1 MIRLVVLCTGLILL
15 APVRTRGA
23 EVVALKPC
31 PRPSDQYGPRYQ
43 IITGTYQSRGV
54 SPGGGKFVMI
64 SLRDWATS
72 VSVSVTDEVFD
83 LAGSLTIG
91 TPITLFIYVRN
102 SMSGAQPPYSCIE
115 LAH

>member
-23 EVVALKPC
+23 EVVALNPC
-31 PRPSDQYGPRYQ
+31 PRPSDQYGPRYE
-43 IITGTYQSRGV
+43 IVTGTYQSRRLT
-54 SPGGGKFVMI
+54 PGGGKFVLI
-64 SLRDWATS
+64 SPKDSATS
-72 VSVSVTDEVFD
+72 VSVNVTDEVFD

-91 TPITLFIYVRN
+91 TSITLVSYVRN
-102 SMSGAQPPYSCIE
+102 STSGAQPPYSCIE